1 MTLIFRGSTSP
12 LEANRQLN
20 AALAAAGHDLQ
31 NRLHDE
37 LGNLRLVVKDGLFE
51 GS

>member
-20 AALAAAGHDLQ
+20 AALAAAGQ